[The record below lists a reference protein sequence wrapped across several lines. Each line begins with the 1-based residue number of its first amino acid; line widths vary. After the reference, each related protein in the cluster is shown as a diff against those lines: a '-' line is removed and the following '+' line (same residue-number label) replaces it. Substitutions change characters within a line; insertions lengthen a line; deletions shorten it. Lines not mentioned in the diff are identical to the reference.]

1 VFDYQQRPTTEAYRS
16 GWDKIFR
23 DQKEDEAES
32 EDEKDS
38 GEQAWGVA
46 FTKWLNESRKQG
58 QI

>member
-1 VFDYQQRPTTEAYRS
+1 MFDYQQRPTTEAYRS
-16 GWDKIFR
+16 GWDKIFG

-38 GEQAWGVA
+38 GEQ
-46 FTKWLNESRKQG
+46 WLNESRKQE